1 MHLIREGGTN
11 LKLLDL
17 LDERMLTPGEVR
29 MRPALVRPPASASP
43 ARRSAMRKLRIVMLG
58 ILGGRSLTRPF
69 RDARRFPSTRL

>member
-29 MRPALVRPPASASP
+29 MHL
-43 ARRSAMRKLRIVMLG
+43 MRC
-58 ILGGRSLTRPF
+58 T
-69 RDARRFPSTRL
+69 